1 MTEAANFTVLAA
13 DHTGLCV
20 TSLDAALPFWTDV
33 LGFELLRRG
42 EIEAGA
48 FLAGVAGIRDHAL
61 RFALLRGFGHT
72 VELCEYHGAP
82 RDRVPSEIEAIG
94 GAHLCLH
101 IDNLDAAMEAMA
113 AHGYFAAG
121 EPQVLTSG
129 PRAGTRVVFVSNGD
143 AIHLEL
149 MQPPR

>member
-1 MTEAANFTVLAA
+1 MTQSSGFRVLAA

-20 TSLDAALPFWTDV
+20 TSLEEALPFWTDV

-42 EIEAGA
+42 EIEAGS
-48 FLAGVAGIRDHAL
+48 FLAGVAGIASHAL
-61 RFALLRGFGHT
+61 RFVLLRGFGHT
-72 VELCEYHGAP
+72 VELCEYHGAR
-82 RDRVPSEIEAIG
+82 RDTVPAGIESIG
-94 GAHLCLH
+94 AAHVCLH
-101 IDNLDAAMEAMA
+101 VDNLDAALRA
-113 AHGYFAAG
+113 AAPHGYVPAG

-129 PRAGTRVVFVSNGD
+129 PRAGTRVVFLSNAD